1 MKKSLSQVLILSAA
15 LLLASCGGG
24 DQNKSSAAPGT
35 SEAGTSVVASEGG
48 TSEAGTSV
56 AGTSVAGTSTPTG
69 TSSRPSGTSTPASTP
84 ASTPS
89 SEVAQGEVAFTGID
103 VVAEND
109 KAYVK
114 LTGTISGFA
123 NADAMKMAFGLVSG
137 ETYIMGSATPA
148 DADYKYV
155 PTVDATAGTFELK
168 VDLTTATLAQGDYTA
183 MCGPKGH
190 YAAVGG
196 QGAGT
201 TYGTGKAVANGF
213 RFSVRSH
220 NGAIALDELPPIA
233 MTISRLEVEG
243 EGENAKI
250 YHIVGGQLNTSKMT
264 QAAFEALTPL
274 MVYET
279 TVASWHQY
287 KSNTSGAELTTTV
300 SVDAQGNALI
310 KTDITS
316 LPNDRYNV
324 KVNLDNTV
332 TQYAD
337 TKMDAVID
345 TSANPVVFGAHEY
358 VCYADSSKSA
368 KEDIYGNC
376 GLIITS
382 HISYQAGTPFADVTP
397 WTDPNATPST
407 YYEMYPNATNTP
419 NLETTGNNAYKMNSG
434 KVSTYDITGLPSGEY
449 EVYVKA
455 KTSNPSAVGF
465 STGVQLDDNGSA
477 DGGNPVPGRYWV
489 QAGTDAKEYTDTGDK
504 LYSAVG
510 LNANTMEWT
519 TEAVVKSVMIK
530 ENETSFKFGHT
541 NAGYSI
547 SYEAIRLVR
556 IGAYMATTNIAFDE
570 NGAAKV
576 EAEAYSLKHTIFT
589 NTGEETDY
597 TTDGTTYPVSLNGSV
612 ETDEAA
618 SGGSYVHGLFREGW
632 NNNKR
637 SNMSGELVY
646 RIKLAEEAKVKIKAR
661 IKSNMETSK
670 VCLDLKVDGASKGT
684 FNSANEWVE
693 VESAEMTLEAGIHTI
708 HFVGQQLGQSE
719 SYQSVIADIDW
730 FELDKIPV
738 PTATL
743 NLNYTGLAKS
753 NYSLAPVK
761 ATDNNK
767 VPELP
772 TPMRPG
778 AYKFVGWYTE
788 AEAGTKVE
796 AGADLTADTTL
807 YAHWEAYTWTE
818 GTKTGSVMPETSG
831 TDLAYKLAWADKTA
845 ADNWSDTRCG
855 GSSGSSHC
863 DWDCTGLPAGTY
875 DIQISVKGGS
885 SDGVDW
891 WASGKTHSRYYFEAG
906 EGTFADVAKV
916 NYDATGIVKNSS
928 DYCLTSVLGR
938 IEIAAETTA
947 FKMHYTGDGYRLYG
961 LEYVRLIKVA

>member
-15 LLLASCGGG
+15 LLLASCQKPG
-24 DQNKSSAAPGT
+24 DSKAPESETPATSQTETTPGT
-35 SEAGTSVVASEGG
+35 SEAGTSTPTGS
-48 TSEAGTSV
+48 TSTPAGS
-56 AGTSVAGTSTPTG
+56 TSTPTG
-69 TSSRPSGTSTPASTP
+69 TSTPVASSTPAS
-84 ASTPS
+84 
-89 SEVAQGEVAFTGID
+89 SEAVQGNVAFSGID
-103 VVAEND
+103 IIEEGG
-109 KAYVK
+109 KAYAK
-114 LTGTISGFA
+114 LTGTISDFA

-148 DADYKYV
+148 AADYKYAPV
-155 PTVDATAGTFELK
+155 VTNGAFELK
-168 VDLTTATLAQGDYTA
+168 VDLSGATLAQGDYTV

-190 YAAVGG
+190 YASVGG
-196 QGAGT
+196 QQSGM

-233 MTISRLEVEG
+233 MTISRLEIEG

-279 TVASWHQY
+279 TVSGWHQY

-316 LPNDRYNV
+316 LPNDKYNI

-337 TKMDAVID
+337 TKMDVVID
-345 TSANPVVFGAHEY
+345 TSANPVIFGGHEY

-368 KEDIYGNC
+368 KDDIYGNC

-382 HISYQAGTPFADVTP
+382 HISYTAGTPFGDVTP
-397 WTDPNATPST
+397 WSDPNATPST

-419 NLETTGNNAYKMNSG
+419 NLEVTGNNAYKMNSG
-434 KVSTYDITGLPSGEY
+434 KVSTYDVTGLPAGEY

-455 KTSNPSAVGF
+455 KTSNPNSVGF
-465 STGVQLDDNGSA
+465 SVGEQMDDNGSA
-477 DGGNPVPGRYWV
+477 SGGNAVPGRYWV
-489 QAGTDAKEYTDTGDK
+489 QAGAEGEKVYTDTGDK
-504 LYSAVG
+504 LYSGVG
-510 LNANTMEWT
+510 LNASSMEWT
-519 TEAVVKSVMIK
+519 TEAVVKSVMIP
-530 ENETSFKFGHT
+530 EGTTSFKFGHT

-556 IGAYMATTNIAFDE
+556 IGSYMLTTNIAFDE

-589 NTGEETDY
+589 NSGEETDY
-597 TTDGTTYPVSLNGSV
+597 TANYSYNEVTYPTNLDGSI
-612 ETDEAA
+612 EDDAAA
-618 SGGSYVHGLFREGW
+618 SGGKYLHGLYRQGW
-632 NNNKR
+632 NQSKG
-637 SNMSGELVY
+637 SNMSGEVVY
-646 RIKLAEEAKVKIKAR
+646 RIKLTEEAKIKIKAR
-661 IKSNMETSK
+661 IKSNMTAEK
-670 VCLDLKVDGASKGT
+670 VCFDLKVDGARKAT
-684 FNSANEWVE
+684 FNSADAWVE
-693 VESAEMTLEAGIHTI
+693 VESPEMTLSAGVHLIS
-708 HFVGQQLGQSE
+708 FVGQQLSSSE
-719 SYQSVIADIDW
+719 NFTSVLGDLDW

-743 NLNYTGLAKS
+743 NLNYTGVAKS
-753 NYSLAPVK
+753 NYSLAALK
-761 ATDNNK
+761 ATDDGK

-772 TPMRPG
+772 TPFRPG

-807 YAHWEAYTWTE
+807 YAHWEAYTWVE
-818 GTKTGSVMPETSG
+818 GTKSGAMTPETSG
-831 TDLAYKLAWADKTA
+831 TDTAIKLAWADH
-845 ADNWSDTRCG
+845 ADTSSGFDDTRCG
-855 GSSGSSHC
+855 SSGSGTGHA
-863 DWDCTGLPAGTY
+863 DWDVTGIEAGTY
-875 DIQISVKGGS
+875 AVQMSVKGNGS
-885 SDGVDW
+885 NDNVAW
-891 WASGKTHSRYYFEAG
+891 WSSATAAHSRYYFQAG
-906 EGTFADVAKV
+906 
-916 NYDATGIVKNSS
+916 DATVDAPKGMNYEATGLAKGSGYS
-928 DYCLTSVLGR
+928 LTCIFGN
-938 IEIAAETTA
+938 IEIAAGTTT
-947 FKMHYTGDGYRLYG
+947 FQMQYDGSGYRLYG